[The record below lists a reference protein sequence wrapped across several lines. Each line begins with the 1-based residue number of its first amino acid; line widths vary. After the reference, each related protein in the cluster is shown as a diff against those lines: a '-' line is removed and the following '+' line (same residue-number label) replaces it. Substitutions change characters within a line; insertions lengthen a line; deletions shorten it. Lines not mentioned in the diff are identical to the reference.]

1 MRSMSAPSE
10 AAEGAVRVWHFD
22 GSSGHRREPVMVRAG
37 DGFVLVENG
46 IEDGPYAFA
55 DLIAQGVLDGGPRFA
70 LKKRPGWRITLAEDP
85 PEDIAMRLP
94 GVKRYGAVID
104 KIGLWPAVA
113 VFTGVSVLVIVVLT
127 TAPTMVA
134 RAIPRSVEARL
145 GSLMVGD
152 FGDRACTSREG
163 NAALKAMATR
173 MKMRDD
179 VDLRVVNVPMVNA
192 VTLPGGHV
200 VLFSGLLRQARSP
213 DEVAGVLAHEL
224 GHVENRDVLESLVRQ
239 LGLSVVLGGLDGNVG
254 GYTNALLSASYS
266 RGAEARADGFAIDA
280 LKRAQVSS
288 RPTAEFFDRLSKRE
302 IKVKGADTVLAY
314 MASHPMSSE
323 RAQRFAGGTGKQA
336 TAPVLD
342 TVQWEQLRDI
352 CGDGSESWKPS
363 RTGF

>member
-1 MRSMSAPSE
+1 MSAPSD
-10 AAEGAVRVWHFD
+10 AESDAAVRVWHFD
-22 GSSGHRREPVMVRAG
+22 GVSGHRREPLMTLSG
-37 DGFVLVENG
+37 HGFVLVE
-46 IEDGPYAFA
+46 DGVASEPYAFE
-55 DLIAQGVLDGGPRFA
+55 DLIAQGVLDGGPRFG
-70 LKKRPGWRITLAEDP
+70 LKKRPGWRITLAEAP
-85 PEDIAMRLP
+85 PEAIAARLP
-94 GVKRYGAVID
+94 GVKRYGGLID
-104 KIGLWPAVA
+104 KIGLWPAVGA
-113 VFTGVSVLVIVVLT
+113 FAGVSALAILVLT
-127 TAPTMVA
+127 TAPSMVA

-163 NAALKAMATR
+163 NAALKAMAAR

-280 LKRAQVSS
+280 LKQAQVSS
-288 RPTAEFFDRLSKRE
+288 APTAAFFDRLSKSE
-302 IKVKGADTVLAY
+302 LKVKGADAVLGY

-323 RAQRFAGGTGKQA
+323 RAKRFSADAGKTGA
-336 TAPVLD
+336 TPVLD
-342 TVQWEQLRDI
+342 PVQWEQLRDI
-352 CGDGSESWKPS
+352 CGDGSGNWKPS
-363 RTGF
+363 RVGL